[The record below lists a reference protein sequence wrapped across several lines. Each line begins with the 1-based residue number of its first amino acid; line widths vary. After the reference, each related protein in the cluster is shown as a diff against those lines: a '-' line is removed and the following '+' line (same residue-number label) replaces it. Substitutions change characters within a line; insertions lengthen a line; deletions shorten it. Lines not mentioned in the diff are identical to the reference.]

1 MVVNLILSSANTL
14 VFQVAFKSLDDIPS
28 TVRRR
33 LRQIRGFDVI
43 NLNFNL
49 CLRLV
54 RRMVEK

>member
-1 MVVNLILSSANTL
+1 MVVDLILSSAYTL
-14 VFQVAFKSLDDIPS
+14 VFQVTFKSLNNISS

-43 NLNFNL
+43 NLNFDL

-54 RRMVEK
+54 RRMVEQ